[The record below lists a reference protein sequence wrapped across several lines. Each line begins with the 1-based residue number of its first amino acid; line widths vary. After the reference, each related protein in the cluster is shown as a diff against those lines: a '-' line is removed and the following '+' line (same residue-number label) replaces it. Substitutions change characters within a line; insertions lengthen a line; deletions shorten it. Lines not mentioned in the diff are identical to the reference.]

1 VTTYWDMQQIDIVN
15 NAGAD
20 LNVSNVGPLEHGEWD
35 TYPTARVAQ
44 GTTASPAFITRSV
57 NAAEVGPGPGSVS
70 YTLPDGTALNISFDM
85 SFAVYQVTYSQAT
98 AGGPRG
104 GNYTITLDCHEDGW
118 HGQGRRYYGTITI
131 TASTKG
137 PNTAL
142 CKVTN

>member
-104 GNYTITLDCHEDGW
+104 GNYTTERSPS
-118 HGQGRRYYGTITI
+118 QPAPRVRTRRY
-131 TASTKG
+131 AR
-137 PNTAL
+137 
-142 CKVTN
+142 